1 MENFADIIEI
11 NLVTEPGLGTGKRV
25 NRKTQPIRW
34 RLWLLGII
42 LLLAL
47 GAGLWNEMNTSFW
60 QSYYLSR
67 YAEKLSYTVEPG
79 PSREIVFPKYGPF
92 NTQRGYDRIPDF
104 QRRLE
109 AGYFTVKEQARF
121 SPELLKIAEKGITP
135 PFESKPA
142 AGLLIRDVSGAV
154 VYDAAAGSQEYKA
167 FEDIPPLIV
176 KALVFI
182 EDRELGNKEL
192 AFKNPV
198 INWERFSLASLLY
211 VANKAGIPVKVEG
224 GSTLAT
230 QLEKYRYSPDGN
242 TGSGFEKLRQMASA
256 MLRVYK
262 DGPETLGA
270 REKIILDY
278 INTAPLAAV
287 PGRGEIYG
295 IGEGF
300 LSWFGLNSNDVSIAL
315 FSPDTYPE
323 KAKVFKQALT
333 LLCAVKAPTYY
344 MIQNYPALETRVSGY
359 INLMEKEGL
368 ISSDFAAGVRKTRLV
383 FNPGKYVPPPL
394 SFAMRKALGAV
405 RTRLTQTLGIPGY
418 YDLDRMDM
426 EVETT
431 VNAGLQ
437 KDIAALFGKLRE
449 PEFLK
454 ENGLRGDRLLSTGN
468 ADEVIY
474 SFLLF
479 ESTPYGNALRIHADN
494 FEQPFDINEGMKLI
508 LGSTAKLRTLAHYLE
523 IVALLYH
530 EFTGMDKNALKEYN
544 AKDPVTRWT
553 VGRLRQNFDLTEDE
567 LLAEALERSYSANP
581 KEEFFTGGGIHT
593 FENFRAAHNDKI
605 LSVRE
610 ATVHSINLVY
620 IRLMRDLVEFHK
632 ARLAYNEKE
641 VLGNPD
647 DPDRRRLLESLA
659 DDEAKYYLYQFY
671 KSYQNLP
678 KDKILGHLLGNRA
691 ASANSL
697 AVAFLAW
704 NPGAGEEA
712 LANWLREQKVILSP
726 EQTRHLFSTYRKPN
740 LSLADYGFLLRKHP
754 LELWCAGYMLQHSD
768 VKWKKLIEESTE
780 ARGAAYQWLFQP
792 KMLKAQDIRLRIRIE
807 RDAFARMTPFW
818 QKLGFPF
825 KKLVSSYSTAI
836 GSSCDQPAALAELI
850 GIILNDGIRRP
861 AVSLKQIRIG
871 YGTPYHTVLDCSPTL
886 GKQVMEPA
894 VARTLRSVLGA
905 VVEDG
910 TARRVKGVF
919 VKPDG
924 TPVPVGG
931 KTGTGD
937 NRFKE
942 FNAKGE
948 VVSSRA
954 LNRTATFAFYIAD
967 RYFGV
972 ITAFVTG
979 SDAQEYSFTSAL
991 PVNILRLLAPAI
1003 NSHIAV
1009 RSELE
1014 TLSRGETGDA
1024 SPSVSENRP
1033 EQNIRGSMSN
1043 IK

>member
-176 KALVFI
+176 KALLFI

-359 INLMEKEGL
+359 INLME
-368 ISSDFAAGVRKTRLV
+368 
-383 FNPGKYVPPPL
+383 
-394 SFAMRKALGAV
+394 
-405 RTRLTQTLGIPGY
+405 
-418 YDLDRMDM
+418 
-426 EVETT
+426 
-431 VNAGLQ
+431 
-437 KDIAALFGKLRE
+437 
-449 PEFLK
+449 
-454 ENGLRGDRLLSTGN
+454 
-468 ADEVIY
+468 
-474 SFLLF
+474 
-479 ESTPYGNALRIHADN
+479 
-494 FEQPFDINEGMKLI
+494 
-508 LGSTAKLRTLAHYLE
+508 
-523 IVALLYH
+523 
-530 EFTGMDKNALKEYN
+530 
-544 AKDPVTRWT
+544 
-553 VGRLRQNFDLTEDE
+553 
-567 LLAEALERSYSANP
+567 
-581 KEEFFTGGGIHT
+581 
-593 FENFRAAHNDKI
+593 
-605 LSVRE
+605 
-610 ATVHSINLVY
+610 
-620 IRLMRDLVEFHK
+620 
-632 ARLAYNEKE
+632 
-641 VLGNPD
+641 
-647 DPDRRRLLESLA
+647 
-659 DDEAKYYLYQFY
+659 
-671 KSYQNLP
+671 
-678 KDKILGHLLGNRA
+678 
-691 ASANSL
+691 
-697 AVAFLAW
+697 
-704 NPGAGEEA
+704 
-712 LANWLREQKVILSP
+712 
-726 EQTRHLFSTYRKPN
+726 
-740 LSLADYGFLLRKHP
+740 
-754 LELWCAGYMLQHSD
+754 
-768 VKWKKLIEESTE
+768 
-780 ARGAAYQWLFQP
+780 
-792 KMLKAQDIRLRIRIE
+792 
-807 RDAFARMTPFW
+807 
-818 QKLGFPF
+818 
-825 KKLVSSYSTAI
+825 
-836 GSSCDQPAALAELI
+836 
-850 GIILNDGIRRP
+850 
-861 AVSLKQIRIG
+861 
-871 YGTPYHTVLDCSPTL
+871 
-886 GKQVMEPA
+886 
-894 VARTLRSVLGA
+894 
-905 VVEDG
+905 
-910 TARRVKGVF
+910 
-919 VKPDG
+919 
-924 TPVPVGG
+924 
-931 KTGTGD
+931 
-937 NRFKE
+937 
-942 FNAKGE
+942 
-948 VVSSRA
+948 
-954 LNRTATFAFYIAD
+954 
-967 RYFGV
+967 
-972 ITAFVTG
+972 
-979 SDAQEYSFTSAL
+979 
-991 PVNILRLLAPAI
+991 
-1003 NSHIAV
+1003 
-1009 RSELE
+1009 
-1014 TLSRGETGDA
+1014 
-1024 SPSVSENRP
+1024 
-1033 EQNIRGSMSN
+1033 
-1043 IK
+1043 